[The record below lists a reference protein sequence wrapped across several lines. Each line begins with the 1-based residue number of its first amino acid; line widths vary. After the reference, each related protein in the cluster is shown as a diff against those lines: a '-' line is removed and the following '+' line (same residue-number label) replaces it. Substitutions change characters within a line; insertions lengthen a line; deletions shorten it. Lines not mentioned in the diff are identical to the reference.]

1 MRAALALAESGLCLG
16 HAMAQALGGRY
27 GVPQGSTNAVCLP
40 AALRFNAVAVPD
52 AVARLAQALGV
63 DDAPAR
69 VEELARLG
77 DFGRLRDLGVPEGD
91 LDEVAEAVVLRRGAL
106 ENPRPVTDADVGELL
121 RSVW

>member
-27 GVPQGSTNAVCLP
+27 GLPQGSTNAVCLP
-40 AALRFNAVAVPD
+40 AALRFNAVTVPD
-52 AVARLAQALGV
+52 AVARFAQALGA

-77 DFGRLRDLGVPEGD
+77 GFARLRDLGVPEAE
-91 LDEVAEAVVLRRGAL
+91 LDDVAEAVVLRRGAS
-106 ENPRPVTDADVGELL
+106 ENPRPVTAADVGGLL